1 MKLDEVLEQMG
12 MVVEGVRTTKAAYQ
26 LSEFHEVPMPITSAL
41 YSVLFE
47 QVDPKTAVDQLMER
61 VKKQEMEDL
70 FEYL

>member
-1 MKLDEVLEQMG
+1 

-26 LSEFHEVPMPITSAL
+26 LSKFHDVPMPITSAL
-41 YSVLFE
+41 YAVLFE
-47 QVDPKTAVDQLMER
+47 QVNPKTAVDQLMDR